1 MPDFPYINARVR
13 AMRSRLLSAAQLE
26 ELLATP
32 SLAAFQQA
40 LAATP
45 YADDLQQAQ
54 TRYQGV
60 RAIDEALAR
69 HLQRTTRKI
78 LEFAD
83 GLPQALITVLLLRWD
98 LANLRAVARG
108 KHAGR
113 SPDEIAEALMPAGT
127 LGDAVLRE
135 MAALP
140 DVSGIVGTL
149 EAVNHPFT
157 AAMAEA
163 VAAYGEARDLAA
175 LELRLDRAYAE
186 VGLARTEGL
195 GASARVLRRVL
206 QTEIDATNIKTALR
220 LATVGDLDEAR
231 RLALFIPGGL
241 VLSPEVFLEL
251 SVSTTQARAW
261 RVVKAGGFPIG
272 DVPADLVSVER
283 RIDLALTRAIA
294 RRYTHGD
301 PLGLDIVMGY
311 LTMKSVEVAN
321 IRLIARAKLLNLSRE
336 RARAELVLV

>member
-32 SLAAFQQA
+32 SLAAFQHA

-45 YADDLQQAQ
+45 YGDDLQQAQ

-60 RAIDEALAR
+60 RAVDEALAR
-69 HLQRTTRKI
+69 NLQRTTRKI

-83 GLPQALITVLLLRWD
+83 GLPQVLITVLLLRWD

-113 SPDEIAEALMPAGT
+113 SPDDIAEALMPAGT
-127 LGDAVLRE
+127 LGEAVLRE
-135 MAALP
+135 MVASP
-140 DVSGIVGTL
+140 DMSGIVGTL
-149 EAVNHPFT
+149 EALNHPFT

-163 VAAYGEARDLAA
+163 LAAYGEARDLAA

-186 VGLARTEGL
+186 VGLGRTAGL
-195 GASARVLRRVL
+195 GADARVLRWVL
-206 QTEIDATNIKTALR
+206 QTEIDVTNIKTALR
-220 LATVGDLDEAR
+220 LAAVGNLDEER
-231 RLALFIPGGL
+231 RLALFIPGGS
-241 VLSPEVFLEL
+241 VLSPELFLEL
-251 SVSTTQARAW
+251 SALATQARTW
-261 RVVKAGGFPIG
+261 RVVRAAGFPIG
-272 DVPADLVSVER
+272 DTPTDLVAFER
-283 RIDLALTRAIA
+283 RIDLALTRAMV

-321 IRLIARAKLLNLSRE
+321 IRLIARAKLLNLPRE
-336 RARAELVLV
+336 RARAEMVLV